1 MSPYAIDDD
10 GSIRRLPP
18 PLREHGPTEEELM
31 RGYCKSGCTTPPT
44 VVVEGEPVCR
54 QCAREMGA

>member
-1 MSPYAIDDD
+1 MILATGCEPIAPPKRD
-10 GSIRRLPP
+10 GLAMFDI
-18 PLREHGPTEEELM
+18 EEELM
-31 RGYCKSGCTTPPT
+31 HGYCKSGCTTPPT